1 MTRLPIDV
9 ISSQAALKTNGNQ
22 YTIERISK
30 EVLRRL
36 KESGALAGMGMG
48 EAVGIGEPLPVSVN
62 GHLELETP
70 IGISVRHVHL
80 CPEHVE
86 ILFGKGHDLHVYNEL
101 YQKGYYAAREQVM
114 VVGRKRCIEKVRVL
128 GPTRPYS
135 QVELSQT
142 DALVIGMKL
151 PIATDGADPACAPIT
166 LVGPEG
172 VVTLEGNG
180 SGGAFI
186 ARRHIH
192 LSDITADQLGVRHG
206 DLLDLEIDGPR
217 PTTLHGILVR
227 VKAGW
232 LTEVHLDTDEG
243 NAVGIRSGQTGRLIV
258 PKR

>member
-1 MTRLPIDV
+1 VTTITKQSTQTL
-9 ISSQAALKTNGNQ
+9 NGTPFNL
-22 YTIERISK
+22 ERISQ
-30 EVLRRL
+30 EVMRRL
-36 KESGALAGMGMG
+36 ADLQEDTILP
-48 EAVGIGEPLPVSVN
+48 ELDEPVPVVKN
-62 GHLELETP
+62 GFLELETP
-70 IGISVRHVHL
+70 IGVSVRHVHL

-86 ILFGKGHDLHVYNEL
+86 ILFGKGYDLSVYNEL

-151 PIATDGADPACAPIT
+151 PIATNGADPACQPIT
-166 LVGPEG
+166 LVGPVG
-172 VVTLEGNG
+172 AVTLPGKG
-180 SGGAFI
+180 GGGAFI

-192 LSDITADQLGVRHG
+192 LSDVTADKLGVKSG
-206 DLLDLEIDGPR
+206 DLLDLRINGPR
-217 PTTLHGILVR
+217 PTTLHDILVR

-243 NAVGIRSGQTGRLIV
+243 NAVGLRSGQTGTLIV
-258 PKR
+258 PREKGIDCGTGID

>member
-1 MTRLPIDV
+1 MTPVETV
-9 ISSQAALKTNGNQ
+9 INQPTMKLNGASL
-22 YTIERISK
+22 TVERISQ

-36 KESGALAGMGMG
+36 GTMQPLET
-48 EAVGIGEPLPVSVN
+48 AVPQEPTAVAVN
-62 GHLELETP
+62 DHLELEVP

-86 ILFGKGHDLHVYNEL
+86 ILFGKGHDLTVYNEL

-114 VVGRKRCIEKVRVL
+114 VVGRKRAIEKVRVL

-142 DALVIGMKL
+142 DALIIGMKL
-151 PIATDGADPACAPIT
+151 PVATDGADPACQPIT

-172 VVTLEGNG
+172 AVTLPGG
-180 SGGAFI
+180 GGGGAFI

-192 LSDITADQLGVRHG
+192 ISDKTAVSLGVAHG
-206 DLLDLEIDGPR
+206 DLLDLRIDGPR

-243 NAVGIRSGQTGRLIV
+243 NAVGIRNGQTGTLIIQ
-258 PKR
+258 KR

>member
-1 MTRLPIDV
+1 MTTTTTQPSYKFNGSQLNIEHISQEVVRRLSEQMQPK
-9 ISSQAALKTNGNQ
+9 LKSA
-22 YTIERISK
+22 ES
-30 EVLRRL
+30 VSLRR
-36 KESGALAGMGMG
+36 
-48 EAVGIGEPLPVSVN
+48 IN
-62 GHLELETP
+62 GHMALETP

-86 ILFGKGHDLHVYNEL
+86 ILFGKGHSLHVFNEL
-101 YQKGYYAAREQVM
+101 YQKGYYAAQEHVM

-151 PIATDGADPACAPIT
+151 PIATNGADPACKPVT
-166 LVGPEG
+166 LVGPQG
-172 VVTLEGNG
+172 AVTLPGKG
-180 SGGAFI
+180 GGGAFI

-192 LSDITADQLGVRHG
+192 LSDDVAEQIGVKSG
-206 DLLDLEIDGPR
+206 DLLDLRIDGAR

-227 VKAGW
+227 IKAGW

-243 NAVGIRSGQTGRLIV
+243 NAVGIRSGQIGQLII
-258 PKR
+258 PS

>member
-1 MTRLPIDV
+1 MTAITNQDT
-9 ISSQAALKTNGNQ
+9 LKSNGGQ
-22 YTIERISK
+22 FSIERISQ

-36 KESGALAGMGMG
+36 ADMEKV
-48 EAVGIGEPLPVSVN
+48 EAPDSAEPVPVFRN
-62 GHLELETP
+62 GRMELDTP

-86 ILFGKGHDLHVYNEL
+86 ILFGKGHDLHVYNDL

-114 VVGRKRCIEKVRVL
+114 VVGSKRCIEKVRVL
-128 GPTRPYS
+128 GPPRPYS

-151 PIATDGADPACAPIT
+151 PIATNGADPACAPVT

-172 VVTLEGNG
+172 VVSLPGKGE
-180 SGGAFI
+180 GGAFI

-192 LSDITADQLGVRHG
+192 LSDTVADRFGVKSG
-206 DLLDLEIDGPR
+206 DLLDLEIEGPR

-227 VKAGW
+227 LKAGW
-232 LTEVHLDTDEG
+232 FTEVHLDTDAG
-243 NAVGIRSGQTGRLIV
+243 NAVGIRSGQKGTLIV
-258 PKR
+258 PQR

>member
-1 MTRLPIDV
+1 MTTI
-9 ISSQAALKTNGNQ
+9 TNQPTRNLNGAQ
-22 YTIERISK
+22 FTIERISQ
-30 EVLRRL
+30 EVMRRL
-36 KESGALAGMGMG
+36 ADMQEDVLLPESD
-48 EAVGIGEPLPVSVN
+48 EPNPVFKN
-62 GHLELETP
+62 GYLELETP
-70 IGISVRHVHL
+70 IGVSVRHVHL

-86 ILFGKGHDLHVYNEL
+86 ILFGKGHDLSVYNEL

-151 PIATDGADPACAPIT
+151 PIATNGADPACQPIT

-172 VVTLEGNG
+172 AVTLPGKG
-180 SGGAFI
+180 GGGAFI

-192 LSDITADQLGVRHG
+192 LNDVTAEKLGVKSG
-206 DLLDLEIDGPR
+206 DLLDLRIDGPR

-232 LTEVHLDTDEG
+232 FTEVHLDTDEG
-243 NAVGIRSGQTGRLIV
+243 NGVGLRSGQTGTLIV
-258 PKR
+258 PRK

>member
-1 MTRLPIDV
+1 MTTI
-9 ISSQAALKTNGNQ
+9 TNQPTRNLNGAQ
-22 YTIERISK
+22 FTIERISE
-30 EVLRRL
+30 EVMRRL
-36 KESGALAGMGMG
+36 ADMQEDVLLPESD
-48 EAVGIGEPLPVSVN
+48 EPSPVFKN

-70 IGISVRHVHL
+70 IGVSVRHVHL

-86 ILFGKGHDLHVYNEL
+86 ILFGKGHDLSIYNEL

-151 PIATDGADPACAPIT
+151 PIATDGADPACQPIT

-172 VVTLEGNG
+172 AVTLPGKG
-180 SGGAFI
+180 GGGAFI

-192 LSDITADQLGVRHG
+192 LSDVTAEKLGV
-206 DLLDLEIDGPR
+206 
-217 PTTLHGILVR
+217 
-227 VKAGW
+227 KQW
-232 LTEVHLDTDEG
+232 
-243 NAVGIRSGQTGRLIV
+243 
-258 PKR
+258 